1 MAMVRELE
9 LMTSWSNSM
18 GRHRYPTRILVD
30 SFGHKY
36 SASDKGVR
44 TSCSIR
50 APLQGRGSF
59 RRGANICFGSL
70 PSSAAVATSGGGRGG
85 GGVVVGGGGGDPWR
99 RLDGST
105 ASTEL
110 SLSPP
115 PAQAAGGGG
124 GGGGADALPWRHR
137 PSPPSSA
144 VATTSAAAAAALMA
158 PMMLQ
163 PLDAGGGASAPPP
176 PIRGIPIYNGP
187 GGFPFLQPS
196 PAAGDVGHHHH
207 HHPKM
212 GFYSSY
218 HHPSTWPSTSPS
230 PLAAPPGAASSPLDP
245 TAAFL
250 SSPHHRMLSAAS
262 GRLNGMLSVSD
273 TLRSYGVPGAA
284 APGVIGGA
292 HHHHHHL
299 HGGQPFVGALASRFM
314 PKLPAKRSMRAPRMR
329 WTSTLHARFVH
340 AVELLG
346 GHERATP
353 KSVLEL
359 MDVKDLTLAHVKS
372 HLQMYRT
379 VKSTDKPAASSGP
392 ADGGSGDEEFA
403 GGGQAASGGG
413 DSMCL
418 RGGGGGG
425 VAAAAFA
432 EHGRSAS
439 EGAASSVGGGGGGD
453 MDQSS
458 AGNTSTTRWSNSSRD
473 PWLSSNSCN
482 MDAHRSVGLSSPI
495 ENLEPCRSSSSQ
507 VSNHELSSPS
517 LEFTLG
523 RPDWHG
529 ADHD

>member
-1 MAMVRELE
+1 MAAAG
-9 LMTSWSNSM
+9 W
-18 GRHRYPTRILVD
+18 VD
-30 SFGHKY
+30 
-36 SASDKGVR
+36 GVD
-44 TSCSIR
+44 R
-50 APLQGRGSF
+50 A
-59 RRGANICFGSL
+59 
-70 PSSAAVATSGGGRGG
+70 
-85 GGVVVGGGGGDPWR
+85 
-99 RLDGST
+99 
-105 ASTEL
+105 L
-110 SLSPP
+110 SL
-115 PAQAAGGGG
+115 AAAGAAAGGGRS
-124 GGGGADALPWRHR
+124 WRWSR
-137 PSPPSSA
+137 RVP
-144 VATTSAAAAAALMA
+144 AAMAA
-158 PMMLQ
+158 
-163 PLDAGGGASAPPP
+163 P

-187 GGFPFLQPS
+187 GGFPFLPPS
-196 PAAGDVGHHHH
+196 AGGLGVDAVAGHHHQKLGFYNSYHH
-207 HHPKM
+207 HHPA
-212 GFYSSY
+212 
-218 HHPSTWPSTSPS
+218 TWPSSLGSTSPS
-230 PLAAPPGAASSPLDP
+230 PLLAPPPP
-245 TAAFL
+245 TAGDAFL
-250 SSPHHRMLSAAS
+250 STTPSAAAAAAAHHHHHRMLSAS

-273 TLRSYGVPGAA
+273 TLRSYTTSA
-284 APGVIGGA
+284 GGLA
-292 HHHHHHL
+292 GGLHHHL
-299 HGGQPFVGALASRFM
+299 HGGAPPFGLASRFM

-392 ADGGSGDEEFA
+392 ADGGSGDEDFT

-418 RGGGGGG
+418 RG
-425 VAAAAFA
+425 AAPFA

-439 EGAASSVGGGGGGD
+439 EGAASSVGGGD

-482 MDAHRSVGLSSPI
+482 MDAHRS
-495 ENLEPCRSSSSQ
+495 NLEPCRSSSSQ

>member
-1 MAMVRELE
+1 MEA
-9 LMTSWSNSM
+9 S
-18 GRHRYPTRILVD
+18 
-30 SFGHKY
+30 
-36 SASDKGVR
+36 SAATPDLSLH
-44 TSCSIR
+44 I
-50 APLQGRGSF
+50 
-59 RRGANICFGSL
+59 SL
-70 PSSAAVATSGGGRGG
+70 PSSAAAAAAATGTSGGGRGG
-85 GGVVVGGGGGDPWR
+85 G
-99 RLDGST
+99 
-105 ASTEL
+105 
-110 SLSPP
+110 
-115 PAQAAGGGG
+115 
-124 GGGGADALPWRHR
+124 
-137 PSPPSSA
+137 
-144 VATTSAAAAAALMA
+144 
-158 PMMLQ
+158 
-163 PLDAGGGASAPPP
+163 
-176 PIRGIPIYNGP
+176 
-187 GGFPFLQPS
+187 PS
-196 PAAGDVGHHHH
+196 PAGGDGHHH

-218 HHPSTWPSTSPS
+218 HHPATWPSTSPS
-230 PLAAPPGAASSPLDP
+230 PLAAPPGDP

-262 GRLNGMLSVSD
+262 GRLNGMLSD
-273 TLRSYGVPGAA
+273 TLRSYGGGGGGAI
-284 APGVIGGA
+284 PGVIGGA
-292 HHHHHHL
+292 HHHHHHHHL
-299 HGGQPFVGALASRFM
+299 HGGQPFGLASRFM

-418 RGGGGGG
+418 RGGGA
-425 VAAAAFA
+425 VAAFA

-439 EGAASSVGGGGGGD
+439 EGAASSVGGGD

>member
-1 MAMVRELE
+1 MEA
-9 LMTSWSNSM
+9 S
-18 GRHRYPTRILVD
+18 
-30 SFGHKY
+30 
-36 SASDKGVR
+36 SAASPDL
-44 TSCSIR
+44 SLHI
-50 APLQGRGSF
+50 
-59 RRGANICFGSL
+59 SL
-70 PSSAAVATSGGGRGG
+70 PSSAPRSGPSGGRATVGGAGG
-85 GGVVVGGGGGDPWR
+85 GGGAGGDPWR
-99 RLDGST
+99 RLNGST

-115 PAQAAGGGG
+115 AEQEHADALPWRHSPSSAAGAPSAATTSAGAALMPTMPMLQPLEGGG
-124 GGGGADALPWRHR
+124 GGGGA
-137 PSPPSSA
+137 
-144 VATTSAAAAAALMA
+144 SAAA
-158 PMMLQ
+158 
-163 PLDAGGGASAPPP
+163 

-187 GGFPFLQPS
+187 GGFPFLP
-196 PAAGDVGHHHH
+196 PAAGGDGGHHQ
-207 HHPKM
+207 KL
-212 GFYSSY
+212 GFYGSY
-218 HHPSTWPSTSPS
+218 HPATWPSSLGSTSPS
-230 PLAAPPGAASSPLDP
+230 PGAPPAPLDP
-245 TAAFL
+245 ASAFL
-250 SSPHHRMLSAAS
+250 SPAAHHHHRMLSAS
-262 GRLNGMLSVSD
+262 GRLNGMLSE
-273 TLRSYGVPGAA
+273 TLLGYGG
-284 APGVIGGA
+284 GGLGGIGG

-299 HGGQPFVGALASRFM
+299 HGAQPFGLGSRFM

-392 ADGGSGDEEFA
+392 NDGGSGDEDFPGA
-403 GGGQAASGGG
+403 GQAASGG
-413 DSMCL
+413 DNMC
-418 RGGGGGG
+418 GGARPFG
-425 VAAAAFA
+425 
-432 EHGRSAS
+432 EHRSTS
-439 EGAASSVGGGGGGD
+439 EGAASSVGGGD

-482 MDAHRSVGLSSPI
+482 MDAHRLAGLSSPI
-495 ENLEPCRSSSSQ
+495 ENAEPCRSSSSQ

-523 RPDWHG
+523 RPDWQG

>member
-1 MAMVRELE
+1 MEA
-9 LMTSWSNSM
+9 S
-18 GRHRYPTRILVD
+18 
-30 SFGHKY
+30 
-36 SASDKGVR
+36 SAASPDL
-44 TSCSIR
+44 SLHI
-50 APLQGRGSF
+50 
-59 RRGANICFGSL
+59 SL
-70 PSSAAVATSGGGRGG
+70 PSGGPSGPPGGRAAVAGG
-85 GGVVVGGGGGDPWR
+85 GGAAGGDPWR
-99 RLDGST
+99 RLNGST

-115 PAQAAGGGG
+115 AEPE
-124 GGGGADALPWRHR
+124 ADALPPWRQHR
-137 PSPPSSA
+137 PSAAASSA
-144 VATTSAAAAAALMA
+144 ATTSAGAALMTM
-158 PMMLQ
+158 PMLQ
-163 PLDAGGGASAPPP
+163 PLDAGGGVGGVGGGGASAAA

-187 GGFPFLQPS
+187 GGFPFLP
-196 PAAGDVGHHHH
+196 PAAGGDGHHQ
-207 HHPKM
+207 HPKV

-218 HHPSTWPSTSPS
+218 HPATWPSSLGSTSPS
-230 PLAAPPGAASSPLDP
+230 PLAPGAPPDPAS
-245 TAAFL
+245 AFL
-250 SSPHHRMLSAAS
+250 SPAAHHHHRMMSAS
-262 GRLNGMLSVSD
+262 GRFNGMLSD
-273 TLRSYGVPGAA
+273 TLRGYG
-284 APGVIGGA
+284 PGVVGGLGGIGA
-292 HHHHHHL
+292 HHHHHHHL
-299 HGGQPFVGALASRFM
+299 HGAQPFGLASRFM

-392 ADGGSGDEEFA
+392 TDGGSGDEEFPGA
-403 GGGQAASGGG
+403 GQAASGG
-413 DSMCL
+413 DNMSV
-418 RGGGGGG
+418 RQ
-425 VAAAAFA
+425 FP
-432 EHGRSAS
+432 EHRSTS

-458 AGNTSTTRWSNSSRD
+458 AGNTSTRWSNSSRD

-482 MDAHRSVGLSSPI
+482 MDAHRLVGLSSPI
-495 ENLEPCRSSSSQ
+495 ENAEPCRSSSSQ

-523 RPDWHG
+523 RPDWQG